1 MAEQPISLL
10 PLYQGWG
17 TYQELLIKAIEPLSN
32 WSRDCKPPG
41 TSFRMRFP
49 TGPVPI

>member
-17 TYQELLIKAIEPLSN
+17 TYSEGADARAQSLDQNE
-32 WSRDCKPPG
+32 
-41 TSFRMRFP
+41 
-49 TGPVPI
+49 